1 MEDTGV
7 RFARALLR
15 DGSIVDPRAA
25 ARRKRHLSITLA
37 AALLRHLVAQ
47 RDPQGRPH
55 PRWGYTFEPDTGRR
69 RARDVALSLLG
80 GPRSQLPGCGRSKAL
95 RDGTRCAGSG
105 EKRVG
110 RTKEIGTHL

>member
-1 MEDTGV
+1 MDQSSTLE
-7 RFARALLR
+7 LLLL
-15 DGSIVDPRAA
+15 GE
-25 ARRKRHLSITLA
+25 RHLSITLA